1 MEKLLP
7 NLEREDQHFRKSGRA
22 YSPCYTL
29 AYSMAELVA
38 SSGGHDLDKWI
49 ERLYDCKPL
58 SEAEVK
64 SLCEQV

>member
-1 MEKLLP
+1 
-7 NLEREDQHFRKSGRA
+7 
-22 YSPCYTL
+22 
-29 AYSMAELVA
+29 MAELVA

-64 SLCEQV
+64 SLCEQVWNLLLNANTVFH

>member
-1 MEKLLP
+1 M
-7 NLEREDQHFRKSGRA
+7 S
-22 YSPCYTL
+22 
-29 AYSMAELVA
+29 ELVA

-64 SLCEQV
+64 SLCEQVRLVHFSTNTLKVSVFLIYYRQKKC